1 MIPWIRSGLTFVT
14 GPLRWPPVRCLAS
27 AKLPTDYGEFDIHV
41 FKSAFSGETHVAL
54 VRGEIGNGE
63 HVLTRVH
70 SACLT
75 GDLFHSA
82 RCDCGQQLRAAMR
95 RIADEGRGVS
105 GYLRTKKEKL
115 GHLLS
120 SV

>member
-54 VRGEIGNGE
+54 VRGGG
-63 HVLTRVH
+63 
-70 SACLT
+70 A
-75 GDLFHSA
+75 
-82 RCDCGQQLRAAMR
+82 
-95 RIADEGRGVS
+95 S
-105 GYLRTKKEKL
+105 G
-115 GHLLS
+115 S
-120 SV
+120 